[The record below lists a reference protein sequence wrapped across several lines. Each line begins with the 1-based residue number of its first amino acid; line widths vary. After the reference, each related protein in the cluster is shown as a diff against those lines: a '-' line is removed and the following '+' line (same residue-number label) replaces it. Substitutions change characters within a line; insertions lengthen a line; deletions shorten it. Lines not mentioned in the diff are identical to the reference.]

1 MKDIW
6 IRNTWEYQRIYREG
20 IKETG
25 KRMIIYSCQHEGDTA
40 RFGIAVTSRIGKAV
54 VRNRIKRILREI
66 IRKNVNN
73 LHGGF
78 DTAVVAR
85 GKILLSPFQEIEKEL
100 LNLLKKAE
108 RKKEINATHH
118 ERQNKKKA
126 EHDFF

>member
-78 DTAVVAR
+78 DTAVVVR

-108 RKKEINATHH
+108 KKRDQLNTS
-118 ERQNKKKA
+118 
-126 EHDFF
+126 